1 MYRLSTMILL
11 IAILP
16 QRCDLGGDAARKA
29 ETQIRPYFPK
39 AQATLSS
46 GGRTLRTITCVDLG
60 PKAIESMQPTL
71 DEKVKE
77 LKGPFTRALTGIR
90 TFELGF
96 EDSILRLDLS
106 TGSYTV
112 VPAPMATGY
121 SAQYDKSCKGL
132 IRVPTEAQIYVGRF
146 KVSVQTPSDHVE
158 TLETYHTLGIYRPQE
173 FNGARDAEV
182 EARRQVIGSELR
194 KRGLNIVGIELIGIG
209 RLPAP
214 DAQGWMLSPAT
225 ELELKLPIN

>member
-1 MYRLSTMILL
+1 MYRLSTMIFLV
-11 IAILP
+11 AILP

-39 AQATLSS
+39 AQSTLSS
-46 GGRTLRTITCVDLG
+46 SRHTLRTITCVNLG
-60 PKAIESMQPTL
+60 PKAIESLQPTL

-77 LKGPFTRALTGIR
+77 LKGAFTRALTGIH

-106 TGSYTV
+106 TGKYTV
-112 VPAPMATGY
+112 VPATMATGY
-121 SAQYDKSCKGL
+121 SAQYENSCKGL

-146 KVSVQTPSDHVE
+146 KVSVQTPSDQVQ

-173 FNGARDAEV
+173 FDGARDVEV

-194 KRGLNIVGIELIGIG
+194 KRGLHIVGIELVGVG

-214 DAQGWMLSPAT
+214 DAQGWTFTPAA
-225 ELELKLPIN
+225 ELELKAAN